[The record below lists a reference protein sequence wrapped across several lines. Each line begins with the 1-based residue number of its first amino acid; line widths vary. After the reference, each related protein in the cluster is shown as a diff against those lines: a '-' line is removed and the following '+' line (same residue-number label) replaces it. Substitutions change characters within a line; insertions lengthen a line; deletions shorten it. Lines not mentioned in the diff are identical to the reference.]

1 MKFMSLI
8 CHPER
13 SVSEVE
19 GSKSSLSSWS
29 RSKMSPWSAA
39 IGTITLLLFLT
50 ACTDYVAEIDNQ
62 IKDFEIHLAQYGEQ
76 QVPVSSLDDVVDGN
90 MPESSSSFKPTKA
103 EECAKGLS
111 KECLVGAWSMIGFA
125 NVGTGEI
132 LPNYDYQA
140 APGLLTFNEDGSFQF
155 DLPTA
160 APADLRDVD
169 CNPVFGNWSIS
180 GTSLSMHATVGGIC
194 LAKQRATFTPTIA
207 ADGANIKMTVGGLW
221 LLESA
226 TDETSIKSYSS
237 EVFTISAQ

>member
-1 MKFMSLI
+1 MKNKVFIGLAAALA
-8 CHPER
+8 
-13 SVSEVE
+13 
-19 GSKSSLSSWS
+19 LS
-29 RSKMSPWSAA
+29 A
-39 IGTITLLLFLT
+39 FT
-50 ACTDYVAEIDNQ
+50 AC
-62 IKDFEIHLAQYGEQ
+62 
-76 QVPVSSLDDVVDGN
+76 S
-90 MPESSSSFKPTKA
+90 ESSSSSKPTKA

-160 APADLRDVD
+160 APAGLRDVD
-169 CNPVFGNWSIS
+169 CNPIFGNWSIS
-180 GTSLSMHATVGGIC
+180 GTSLSMHATVGGLC
-194 LAKQRATFTPTIA
+194 LAKQSATFTPTIA

-221 LLESA
+221 LLENA